1 MFNVSLPAPSF
12 SSRLPASSSS
22 LTTPPLR
29 QGFYH
34 GGTYRAPATMA
45 LYQSSATTRYRQKT
59 VAEKNAE
66 QALRKTAYEN
76 RKPDILD
83 RIREKI
89 IHTFILAKGQP
100 LVQQSKLPSNT
111 I

>member
-1 MFNVSLPAPSF
+1 
-12 SSRLPASSSS
+12 
-22 LTTPPLR
+22 
-29 QGFYH
+29 
-34 GGTYRAPATMA
+34 MA
-45 LYQSSATTRYRQKT
+45 LYQSSATRYRQET
-59 VAEKNAE
+59 VAETNAE
-66 QALRKTAYEN
+66 QASRKTAYEN